1 MEGSS
6 HIEVFWKISA
16 LGIFNFT
23 RVIQYKR
30 NHRKCSPKT
39 VFLKILLNSQENT
52 CARGLSFSGTGVSLW
67 ILQNF
72 KKIRFLQNTSERLL
86 LSMLRVEILKICV
99 PRSFLG
105 GQDSGLRSRY
115 SRLFYSFPWILGT
128 SYFWKSC
135 HDFFVA
141 FFCNT
146 LLVGCWSALIP
157 NFSFSFLVSLK
168 I

>member
-1 MEGSS
+1 MFSKNSVLKNFAKFTGKHLRQRSLF
-6 HIEVFWKISA
+6 FWHRCF
-16 LGIFNFT
+16 LVNFT
-23 RVIQYKR
+23 K
-30 NHRKCSPKT
+30 
-39 VFLKILLNSQENT
+39 LL
-52 CARGLSFSGTGVSLW
+52 
-67 ILQNF
+67 
-72 KKIRFLQNTSERLL
+72 KIRFLQNTSERLL

-105 GQDSGLRSRY
+105 GQDSGLSGRY

-135 HDFFVA
+135 HDCFVA

-157 NFSFSFLVSLK
+157 YFSFSFLVSLK